1 MSNGSFNRVK
11 SIAKKEVV
19 EFTRDWRT
27 IIAIIVIPILMFPL
41 LFIMF
46 PLLLESEAAELD
58 SIIVDVVIQ
67 SNDTPENLIVQFNSS
82 SINILQENLSS
93 VAPLSEPG
101 DDIER
106 LRSLSIDAI
115 LRLEQ
120 RDDVWY
126 YAIIH
131 ISTSESSNEARSRII
146 EGLFAG

>member
-58 SIIVDVVIQ
+58 SIVVDVVIQ
-67 SNDTPENLIVQFNSS
+67 SDGAPDNLIEQFNSS
-82 SINILQENLSS
+82 SINILEENLSITP
-93 VAPLSEPG
+93 PLSCLLYTSP
-101 DDIER
+101 
-106 LRSLSIDAI
+106 SP
-115 LRLEQ
+115 
-120 RDDVWY
+120 RD
-126 YAIIH
+126 
-131 ISTSESSNEARSRII
+131 
-146 EGLFAG
+146 

>member
-58 SIIVDVVIQ
+58 SIVVDVVIQ
-67 SNDTPENLIVQFNSS
+67 SEGAQ
-82 SINILQENLSS
+82 
-93 VAPLSEPG
+93 
-101 DDIER
+101 
-106 LRSLSIDAI
+106 
-115 LRLEQ
+115 
-120 RDDVWY
+120 
-126 YAIIH
+126 II
-131 ISTSESSNEARSRII
+131 
-146 EGLFAG
+146 

>member
-58 SIIVDVVIQ
+58 SIVVDVVVQ
-67 SNDTPENLIVQFNSS
+67 SDGATANLIEQFNSS
-82 SINILQENLSS
+82 SINIL
-93 VAPLSEPG
+93 
-101 DDIER
+101 
-106 LRSLSIDAI
+106 
-115 LRLEQ
+115 
-120 RDDVWY
+120 
-126 YAIIH
+126 
-131 ISTSESSNEARSRII
+131 
-146 EGLFAG
+146 